1 MFEAVATRMIEYF
14 DTLATFDVVGA
25 LVLGEDMGFKTQT
38 LLSPEVYREYLFPW
52 HAKLVKVVHTH
63 GKPIILHSCGNL
75 REIMD
80 DIIDCGWDAK
90 HSFEDEIE
98 PVWEAKQRYGDRI
111 ALLGG
116 FDMNKLCLMSEG
128 EVRQHTRF
136 LIEKCSPGGGW
147 ALGTGNS
154 VPSYVPTNNFLA
166 MLEEGNLRGK
176 Y

>member
-1 MFEAVATRMIEYF
+1 VATRMIEYF

-52 HAKLVKVVHTH
+52 HAKLVKAVHTH

-90 HSFEDEIE
+90 HIL
-98 PVWEAKQRYGDRI
+98 KQVLIIVQAVACFFVTEKPHHILKDAPGATCDN
-111 ALLGG
+111 LHSLGK
-116 FDMNKLCLMSEG
+116 KLD
-128 EVRQHTRF
+128 H
-136 LIEKCSPGGGW
+136 
-147 ALGTGNS
+147 
-154 VPSYVPTNNFLA
+154 
-166 MLEEGNLRGK
+166 MLHG
-176 Y
+176 